1 VVAVSLF
8 QSVAFRDGE
17 IRIARTS
24 QRSARRPGDANIEE
38 SSSTPMGTLFLDA
51 VSAGPRAANQPSGYL
66 DAPSKGECG
75 EFRRLNHRQA
85 LQIRVLTSRIPI
97 PHP

>member
-8 QSVAFRDGE
+8 HSVAFRDGE

-24 QRSARRPGDANIEE
+24 QRSAPPATRGYADIE

-66 DAPSKGECG
+66 DAPSKGSVG
-75 EFRRLNHRQA
+75 NFA
-85 LQIRVLTSRIPI
+85 A
-97 PHP
+97 